1 MRNKRNCRTRTHMT
15 LVGQMPK
22 KLFTGPGSLLSGLM
36 RFFFFFLAVIHL
48 SVNRRRSSVLVRSL
62 QGVLVQ
68 MPSYNTKAGS
78 ENLLT
83 VRS

>member
-1 MRNKRNCRTRTHMT
+1 MT

-48 SVNRRRSSVLVRSL
+48 SVNRKEKLRLGQITPGSV
-62 QGVLVQ
+62 G
-68 MPSYNTKAGS
+68 TDA
-78 ENLLT
+78 LL
-83 VRS
+83 